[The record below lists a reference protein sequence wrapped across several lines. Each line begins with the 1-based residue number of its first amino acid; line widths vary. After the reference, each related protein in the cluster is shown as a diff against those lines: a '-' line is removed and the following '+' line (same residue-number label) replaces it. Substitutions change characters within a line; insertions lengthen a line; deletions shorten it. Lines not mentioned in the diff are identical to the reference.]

1 MLLNVSVLCCSFQG
15 TGKPVERDCLVQLK
29 LTLHSH
35 SDFNIRLFR
44 ERLSDKVQ
52 ATTSKGIVGGFKFTV
67 FQRNLIE
74 WQERP
79 WTYVC
84 EC

>member
-1 MLLNVSVLCCSFQG
+1 MRLNVSVLCCSCQG
-15 TGKPVERDCLVQLK
+15 TGRPLQRDCLVQLK

-35 SDFNIRLFR
+35 SDFNIQLFC
-44 ERLSDKVQ
+44 ERLSDKEH
-52 ATTSKGIVGGFKFTV
+52 ATTPKAVMAGVEITV
-67 FQRNLIE
+67 FQINLIE

-79 WTYVC
+79 WTYVF